1 MEACQFGSKNWK
13 TLLTRKYIL
22 WVVALQIWNFLISE
36 AHFLETAYFNC
47 AAYEICDLT
56 AGASWLW
63 WCTNYLQRKRLQ
75 NCSGKYTES
84 VRSWTECNAVLH
96 HQHKPGFKTAQS
108 CKLCGRFASRGQ
120 NSRHRRKIARTEVGH
135 VGRPECLFP
144 QMLRGA
150 SVKAASVKKR
160 HVC

>member
-1 MEACQFGSKNWK
+1 MEASHMGANNWVMFF
-13 TLLTRKYIL
+13 TQKYIL
-22 WVVALQIWNFLISE
+22 WVIALHIWNLLDFRSTFSSNNIFQLLHVRFVTSLL
-36 AHFLETAYFNC
+36 APVC
-47 AAYEICDLT
+47 
-56 AGASWLW
+56 LW
-63 WCTNYLQRKRLQ
+63 WCTNSLQKKRLQ

-108 CKLCGRFASRGQ
+108 CKLCSRFASRGQ
-120 NSRHRRKIARTEVGH
+120 NSCHRRKIARTEVGH